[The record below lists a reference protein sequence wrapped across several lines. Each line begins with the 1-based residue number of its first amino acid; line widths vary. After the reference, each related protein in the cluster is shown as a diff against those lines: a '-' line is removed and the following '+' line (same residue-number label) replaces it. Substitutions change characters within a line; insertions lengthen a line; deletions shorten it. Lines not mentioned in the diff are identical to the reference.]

1 MGVPCTSFA
10 ETLQQAV
17 SITLS
22 QHPQVESAQ
31 AAFGRSQQEQKEEF
45 SAYFPELNVTATGGR
60 IYGDNST
67 SRGLSV
73 TRGTGYSYLWE
84 GSVSARQKIFDGMET
99 RNRVGAA
106 RSQVKA
112 AELALVDVRENL
124 AYQTAQTYLNLL
136 RVQKGLALLNGQ
148 QKTVA
153 EYLQRIR
160 TMVEDGAADE
170 AELQQARD
178 VSIILDNFIAD
189 YEGQARAL
197 ESDYLELT
205 GHLPESALTNPELAV
220 DQIPQDLE
228 NALIFAKEKHPL
240 LRAAQFRSRSA
251 EQGMEAE
258 KSTYVPKFDGEL
270 SFLKSDKADVIG
282 GEVEDGRAVVRMNLG
297 FETGGAQKARIK
309 QRTYDYK
316 ESQARITEI
325 ERQVERAIR
334 QAYAEQET
342 AQRQLENQKRR
353 QDLNK
358 KLLET
363 YEVQFEGARI
373 SVLQLMQADNQ
384 ALLTKLET
392 ENAKS
397 RVLIAQYGILA
408 AMGRLQEAMNIQLA
422 ASHPRH
428 EK

>member
-1 MGVPCTSFA
+1 MAVPSASLA
-10 ETLQQAV
+10 ETLEQAV

-31 AAFGRSQQEQKEEF
+31 AAFGRSRQEQKEEF

-112 AELALVDVRENL
+112 AELALIDVRENL
-124 AYQTAQTYLNLL
+124 AYQTVQTYLNLL

-160 TMVEDGAADE
+160 TMVDDGAADE

-205 GHLPESALTNPELAV
+205 GHLPESALTAPDLAV
-220 DQIPQDLE
+220 DKIPQDLE
-228 NALIFAKEKHPL
+228 SALVSAKEKHPL
-240 LRAAQFRSRSA
+240 LRSAQFRSHSA
-251 EQGMEAE
+251 RQDMEAE

-282 GEVEDGRAVVRMNLG
+282 GEVEDGRAVVRMNWG

-325 ERQVERAIR
+325 ERQVEHAIR

-342 AQRQLENQKRR
+342 AQRQLENQKQR

-363 YEVQFEGARI
+363 YEIQFEGARI

-384 ALLTKLET
+384 ALLTELET
-392 ENAKS
+392 ENTKS
-397 RVLIAQYGILA
+397 RVLIARYGILA
-408 AMGRLQEAMNIQLA
+408 AMGHLQEAMNIQLA

>member
-1 MGVPCTSFA
+1 MAVPSASLA
-10 ETLQQAV
+10 ETLEQAV

-31 AAFGRSQQEQKEEF
+31 AAFGRSRQEQKEEF

-112 AELALVDVRENL
+112 AELALIDVRENL
-124 AYQTAQTYLNLL
+124 AYQTVQTYLNLL

-160 TMVEDGAADE
+160 TMVDDGAADE

-197 ESDYLELT
+197 ESA
-205 GHLPESALTNPELAV
+205 G
-220 DQIPQDLE
+220 
-228 NALIFAKEKHPL
+228 K
-240 LRAAQFRSRSA
+240 
-251 EQGMEAE
+251 
-258 KSTYVPKFDGEL
+258 
-270 SFLKSDKADVIG
+270 
-282 GEVEDGRAVVRMNLG
+282 
-297 FETGGAQKARIK
+297 RING
-309 QRTYDYK
+309 
-316 ESQARITEI
+316 S
-325 ERQVERAIR
+325 
-334 QAYAEQET
+334 
-342 AQRQLENQKRR
+342 
-353 QDLNK
+353 
-358 KLLET
+358 
-363 YEVQFEGARI
+363 
-373 SVLQLMQADNQ
+373 
-384 ALLTKLET
+384 
-392 ENAKS
+392 
-397 RVLIAQYGILA
+397 
-408 AMGRLQEAMNIQLA
+408 
-422 ASHPRH
+422 
-428 EK
+428 